1 MRVVFLGPPGAGKGT
16 QAKLLEERYGA
27 RPISTGDILRNA
39 VKDQTPLGKKA
50 EEYIDKGMLVPDELM
65 LDLIAERLRGKDCQ
79 KGFILDGFPR
89 TIAQADGLDEILAK
103 MDSRLDYVF
112 SIQVP
117 RDLLVQRL
125 TGRRTCKQCGYQYH
139 VDFDPPSRKD
149 VCDRC
154 QGELYQR
161 EDDQEET
168 IRARLH
174 VYETQ
179 TATLIDYYRKR
190 SLIKEIDGVGHIED
204 VKTRFL
210 NALGEA

>member
-16 QAKLLEERYGA
+16 QAKFLEEKYGA
-27 RPISTGDILRNA
+27 CRISTGDILRNA
-39 VKDQTPLGKKA
+39 VKDQVPLGKKA
-50 EEYIDKGMLVPDELM
+50 EEYIDKGMLVPDEIM

-103 MDSRLDYVF
+103 MDTRLDCVF

-190 SLIKEIDGVGHIED
+190 SLVKEIDGVGHIED
-204 VKTRFL
+204 IKTRFL

>member
-16 QAKLLEERYGA
+16 QAKFLEEKYGA
-27 RPISTGDILRNA
+27 CPISTGDILRNA

-103 MDSRLDYVF
+103 MGTRLDYVF

-179 TATLIDYYRKR
+179 TAPVIDYYRKR
-190 SLIKEIDGVGHIED
+190 GLIKEIDGVGDIEN
-204 VKTRFL
+204 VKKTYEF
-210 NALGEA
+210 

>member
-1 MRVVFLGPPGAGKGT
+1 VRVVFLGPPGAGKGT

-103 MDSRLDYVF
+103 MGNRLDYVF
-112 SIQVP
+112 SIQVS
-117 RDLLVQRL
+117 RDLLVKRL
-125 TGRRTCKQCGYQYH
+125 TGRRTCKQCGFQYH

-179 TATLIDYYRKR
+179 TAPLIDYYRKR
-190 SLIKEIDGVGHIED
+190 GFIKEIDGVGHIED
-204 VKTRFL
+204 VKTRFH

>member
-1 MRVVFLGPPGAGKGT
+1 VRVVFLGPPGAGKGT
-16 QAKLLEERYGA
+16 QAKFLEEKYGA
-27 RPISTGDILRNA
+27 CPISTGDILRNA

-50 EEYIDKGMLVPDELM
+50 EEYIDKGMLVSDELM

-103 MDSRLDYVF
+103 MGTRLDYVF

-179 TATLIDYYRKR
+179 TAPLIDYYRKR
-190 SLIKEIDGVGHIED
+190 GLIKEIDGVGHIED